1 MPFFFLEG
9 GHLNSNLVIY
19 ILIMR
24 KKGKMYMPKRVWFL
38 EEVFRDRRF
47 GKGIKDGPKRGH
59 SVGPT
64 EKDI

>member
-1 MPFFFLEG
+1 
-9 GHLNSNLVIY
+9 
-19 ILIMR
+19 
-24 KKGKMYMPKRVWFL
+24 MPKRVWFL

>member
-1 MPFFFLEG
+1 MLFFLEG

-47 GKGIKDGPKRGH
+47 GKGIKHGPKIGH